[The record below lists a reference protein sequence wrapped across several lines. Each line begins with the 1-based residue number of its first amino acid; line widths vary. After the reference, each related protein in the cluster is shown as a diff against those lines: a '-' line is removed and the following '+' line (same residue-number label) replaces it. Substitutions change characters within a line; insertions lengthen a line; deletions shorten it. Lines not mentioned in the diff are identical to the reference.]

1 MKVYVASLIGCPASG
16 KTSLS
21 RMILK
26 LSREKKL
33 LANVILICF
42 DKLMKI
48 NYEALSD
55 GDYKKHREEFF
66 IKIENFLMKFK
77 ENFTVPNE
85 IPIDDSHTS
94 QGNSS
99 TLCILDDNM
108 YFRSM
113 RQRSRQ
119 ICKKCDC
126 DHFQIYL
133 ETPLNEALKRNS
145 IRSDSVDEFVIRK
158 MFNDLE
164 APSNSRT
171 IILELTSITEQ
182 DLLEKLRDRMTN
194 PEILKEELHKIPQ
207 DQSIIHEMDL
217 MSRKELSIKIQ
228 EVKSND
234 NRVPLK
240 LNVARKQFMD
250 DVRSEKLKFCSID
263 EFQVAFKDFLNLQ

>member
-1 MKVYVASLIGCPASG
+1 MKVYVATLIAIPASG

-26 LSREKKL
+26 LSKENSL

-66 IKIENFLMKFK
+66 IKIENFLMKYKGNFK
-77 ENFTVPNE
+77 VPSE
-85 IPIDDSHTS
+85 ISTDDFHIS
-94 QGNSS
+94 QRNSS
-99 TLCILDDNM
+99 TLFILDDNM

-133 ETPLNEALKRNS
+133 ETPLDEALKRNS

-164 APSNSRT
+164 APSNPRT
-171 IILELTSITEQ
+171 ITLELTTITEKS
-182 DLLEKLRDRMTN
+182 LLEMLQDRMTN
-194 PEILKEELHKIPQ
+194 PEILTVELPKIPQ

-217 MSRKELSIKIQ
+217 MSRKELSIKIKAM
-228 EVKSND
+228 KSSEMS
-234 NRVPLK
+234 LK
-240 LNVARKQFMD
+240 LNAARKQFMD
-250 DVRSEKLKFCSID
+250 DVRSEKLKFCSIE
-263 EFQVAFKDFLNLQ
+263 EFKIAFKDFLNLQ